1 MTMPKTPRY
10 IAFPTGAGNAA
21 ARRAGEYI
29 VPAPRSYL
37 SAAHAQLAN
46 PTGKLYVCTLDEAA
60 DRLDVEAAADVYPVT
75 LQEFRVP
82 GIGASAEGAYVLR
95 DFGPKAPNDDRWVVH
110 FRNDQ
115 LGGYSGGNYC
125 RTLARAL
132 EVFRE
137 KVEGELRRAELRAK
151 DMEPAE
157 A

>member
-10 IAFPTGAGNAA
+10 IALGPAGYT
-21 ARRAGEYI
+21 AGPGQY
-29 VPAPRSYL
+29 VTPAPRSYL
-37 SAAHAQLAN
+37 SEAHAQLAN
-46 PTGKLYVCTLDEAA
+46 PKGRLYVATLDEEN
-60 DRLDVEAAADVYPVT
+60 DRLLIEAQADVYPVT

-95 DFGPKAPNDDRWVVH
+95 DFGPKTDDRWVVH

-115 LGGYSGGNYC
+115 LGGYSGGSYC